1 MDWETLNDFLLPILD
16 VSIGIE
22 FYVTL
27 LSYYFIN
34 KFPELKEDFKLFRI
48 SEIITL
54 IILVVGI
61 LFGMYM
67 KFIAFVIILVSIGCA
82 VNIGLTLKM
91 YMDYRKLKNL
101 KN

>member
-67 KFIAFVIILVSIGCA
+67 KFVAFVIILASIGCTVSIGF
-82 VNIGLTLKM
+82 TLKM
-91 YMDYRKLKNL
+91 YVDYRKLKKL
-101 KN
+101 